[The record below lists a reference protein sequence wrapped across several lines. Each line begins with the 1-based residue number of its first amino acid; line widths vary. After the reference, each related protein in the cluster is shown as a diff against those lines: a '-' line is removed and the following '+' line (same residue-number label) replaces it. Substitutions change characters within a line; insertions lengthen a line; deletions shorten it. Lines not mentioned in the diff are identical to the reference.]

1 MHFALKDLAVDEP
14 VAPEGVVNQG
24 GEWYFDEYAG
34 KAGVRSISGDAINS
48 VPRNANEEEKKSI
61 LDLFR
66 R

>member
-1 MHFALKDLAVDEP
+1 
-14 VAPEGVVNQG
+14 VVNQG